1 MAEEQTS
8 QERTES
14 PTTKRREDAR
24 LDGMVAMSREVPQ
37 AALLATFALFFWML
51 GRFSLD
57 RLVLLWQNSLAEM
70 ARTEL
75 TAAALLRVFVND
87 SLVLLPAVGVLFA
100 MVWVVSLASTVGQV
114 GFVFSPLRLHFDRID
129 PASGFGRILST
140 DGLVELLK
148 ALFKMLVI
156 GYVTYVT
163 LQNEWVNLM
172 AIGRLSLPAIFN
184 YTFGL
189 LGTLLIRA
197 ALALVILAVLDY
209 LYQRWSNE
217 QRLKMT
223 KQEMREEL
231 RQTEGD
237 PQLRARIRSL
247 QREMSR
253 ARMMQN
259 VPKAD
264 VVVTNP
270 THYAVALMYDREVM
284 HAPRVVAKG
293 ADFIAERIKA
303 IAAEHKITMVENVT
317 VARELYNN
325 VDIGQEIPEQ
335 FFRAVAEILAFV
347 YRLKGRSADSRRSAN
362 PPAGPAH
369 APQR

>member
-1 MAEEQTS
+1 MAEERS
-8 QERTES
+8 AQERTES

-24 LDGMVAMSREVPQ
+24 QDGMVAMSREVPQ

-51 GRFSLD
+51 GRFSLGQ
-57 RLVLLWQNSLAEM
+57 LELLWKNSLAEM

-75 TAAALLRVFVND
+75 TPAIVLRVFVND
-87 SLVLLPAVGVLFA
+87 SVLLAPAVGALFG
-100 MVWVVSLASTVGQV
+100 MVFAVSLAATAGQV
-114 GFVFSPLRLHFDRID
+114 GIVFSPLRFHFERLD
-129 PASGFGRILST
+129 PGAGFARILST
-140 DGLVELLK
+140 DGLVEMLK
-148 ALFKMLVI
+148 AIFKMVVI

-163 LQNEWVNLM
+163 LQGEWLNLM
-172 AIGRLSLPAIFN
+172 AIGRLPLPAIFS

-237 PQLRARIRSL
+237 PQLRSRIRAL

-293 ADFIAERIKA
+293 ADFVAERIKA
-303 IAAEHKITMVENVT
+303 IAKEHKVTMVENVT

-347 YRLKGRSADSRRSAN
+347 YRLKGRSADARRSPT
-362 PPAGPAH
+362 PPAAAAPAG
-369 APQR
+369 QR